1 MTTEDTPMTPAAPVV
16 DERQKAL
23 DRYKERLL
31 KHRCVQR
38 RGGVPSWADLA
49 VHACVPAPAG
59 PPPRV
64 PQAPTRLAR
73 PLSPQRRAARG
84 GPARRPPGPTP
95 DLRMPG
101 RSGATVLRL
110 RAPRSKL
117 DWPSLRELRSA
128 AFF

>member
-1 MTTEDTPMTPAAPVV
+1 MTPAAPVV

-64 PQAPTRLAR
+64 PHSTCAPPLPAAPCREGR
-73 PLSPQRRAARG
+73 PRAASAG
-84 GPARRPPGPTP
+84 TDPGPAHAGAVGCHRPASPGPA
-95 DLRMPG
+95 LQAG
-101 RSGATVLRL
+101 LAVIA
-110 RAPRSKL
+110 RAAQRC
-117 DWPSLRELRSA
+117 
-128 AFF
+128 FFLNF